1 MKIQYVATF
10 GLITAVLMAA
20 GCTKVSSRVAVND
33 VSTSFFVES
42 TLSKPLLGG
51 TATHVVEI
59 NIDNRRLA
67 EQRPIS
73 VRDFNFVKSDDL
85 SDDLAK
91 LDGFLWYI
99 PLDAKVL
106 IGIGRRSLADD
117 KSISPFV
124 VGEFPA
130 KKAER

>member
-1 MKIQYVATF
+1 MKIQYAATF
-10 GLITAVLMAA
+10 GLIIAVLMAA
-20 GCTKVSSRVAVND
+20 GCTKVRSRIAVND

-51 TATHVVEI
+51 AATHVVEI
-59 NIDNRRLA
+59 NIDSRKLS
-67 EQRPIS
+67 EHRPLS

-85 SDDLAK
+85 NDDLAN

-99 PLDAKVL
+99 PRDRKVL
-106 IGIGRRSLADD
+106 IGIGHRSLSDEKAV
-117 KSISPFV
+117 SPFV

-130 KKAER
+130 ETAER